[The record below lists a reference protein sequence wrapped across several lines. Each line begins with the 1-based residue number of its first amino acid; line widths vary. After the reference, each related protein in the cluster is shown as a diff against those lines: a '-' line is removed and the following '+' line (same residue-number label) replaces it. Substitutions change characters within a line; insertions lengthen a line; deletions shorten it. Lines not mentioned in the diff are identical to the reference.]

1 MTAAAIKACF
11 ADWRPVKSRS
21 VLQLVLEV
29 PVEQTEHI
37 LKTLGAPIP
46 GTETWVGVALLSPE
60 VSKVEPASI
69 KPGES
74 PSRAAGAPGAP
85 PQHGTGAASGDAKP
99 RREMS
104 LPQRVGMLCNDSS
117 FQEWAVDF
125 AARRGMSFGNP
136 PAGPLRR
143 DAVASIVRTVC
154 GVQSRS
160 EIQPGTEAAKRWSAI
175 LDDFERA
182 TGRRTEER

>member
-1 MTAAAIKACF
+1 MTAAAIKAAF
-11 ADWRPVKSRS
+11 ADWRPVKSRG
-21 VLQLVLEV
+21 VLQLIMEV

-46 GTETWVGVALLSPE
+46 GQETWVGVALLSPE
-60 VSKVEPASI
+60 ASKVEPAS

-74 PSRAAGAPGAP
+74 PSRAAGAPSAP
-85 PQHGTGAASGDAKP
+85 PQHGAGAASGDTKP
-99 RREMS
+99 KREMS

-117 FQEWAVDF
+117 FQEWAIDF

-143 DAVASIVRTVC
+143 DAVASIVRAAC

-160 EIQPGTEAAKRWSAI
+160 EILPGTEAAKKWSM
-175 LDDFERA
+175 LFDGFERA
-182 TGRRTEER
+182 TGRQAEDR